1 MAPPPIALRPF
12 GRAQDLELEFAD
24 GDRPG
29 LVTALLAGCG
39 ETSDAEFWWA
49 QTVGTRIAALLRV
62 LALSEGDDALS
73 VRLRCPAPACGEAFE
88 VALPFAALASTAPP
102 DEADAAQPVP
112 VALAGGR
119 SAGLRRPTGHDLR
132 DWHRTPYASRQQAV
146 AAMLA
151 ALVVEGAVTAEDE
164 PTVAD
169 AMATHDPLVAFTVTC
184 ACPACGAES
193 DHPVDLEAIALAR
206 LAAQQRALTCEVHV
220 LASTYG
226 WSERD
231 ILAVAPARRARYL
244 ALIEDGR

>member
-12 GRAQDLELEFAD
+12 GRPQDLELEFAD

-112 VALAGGR
+112 IALAGGR
-119 SAGLRRPTGHDLR
+119 SAGLRRPT
-132 DWHRTPYASRQQAV
+132 
-146 AAMLA
+146 
-151 ALVVEGAVTAEDE
+151 
-164 PTVAD
+164 
-169 AMATHDPLVAFTVTC
+169 
-184 ACPACGAES
+184 
-193 DHPVDLEAIALAR
+193 
-206 LAAQQRALTCEVHV
+206 
-220 LASTYG
+220 
-226 WSERD
+226 
-231 ILAVAPARRARYL
+231 
-244 ALIEDGR
+244 